1 MSPLRAFSLFESV
14 DQFDEEEIF
23 ADSAGEPTEFDA
35 VVGAIEDIVVGESF
49 QVTFRDFEM
58 ARIIPVSPSLPMS
71 VCNTSPISSR
81 VISLTKSK
89 NLASLAGITNVL
101 ISQVLIGLYLPFSP
115 YVRLTFFNQSFLFQ
129 INLKLLLPKDKSIP
143 LYSSCATIL
152 IFFRSYRQSCWR
164 NITSILM

>member
-35 VVGAIEDIVVGESF
+35 VVGAIEDIVVSESF
-49 QVTFRDFEM
+49 QVTFRAFEM

-101 ISQVLIGLYLPFSP
+101 ISQVLIGQLKVYTCLS
-115 YVRLTFFNQSFLFQ
+115 LLICTSHLFQ
-129 INLKLLLPKDKSIP
+129 SV
-143 LYSSCATIL
+143 IL
-152 IFFRSYRQSCWR
+152 ISNQFKIIASKG
-164 NITSILM
+164 